1 MNYNEYDSN
10 GNKKKI
16 DFSDMITDKTQR
28 ARLILFVSFALI
40 ILLVISIRNNK
51 NDLNT
56 EKEIT
61 NEKKEENIVQE
72 EISENKFEEQFSDLM
87 TNNYNFDF
95 NLIYDGISYKSTG
108 KRYNDKYSYVLT
120 NKEDKRLFL
129 GTVDIM
135 KSKLNDEKEYKET
148 PFLYAYI
155 NYFDNKVLVDI
166 LNKSAFVLDHY
177 EISNSD
183 LMEIIDLRM
192 NKKLNSD
199 LKNSIDLILKNNKII
214 EIDIDFSNFV
224 SEIENK
230 KISAKVELKYSNFN
244 KIEDFSTEIN

>member
-16 DFSDMITDKTQR
+16 NFSDIFTDKTQR
-28 ARLILFVSFALI
+28 ARLILLVSFVLI
-40 ILLVISIRNNK
+40 FILVLSIRNN
-51 NDLNT
+51 NNSLQ
-56 EKEIT
+56 KEETIV
-61 NEKKEENIVQE
+61 EDKKEEVIVDE
-72 EISENKFEEQFSDLM
+72 DSDNKFEEEFSNIIS
-87 TNNYNFDF
+87 NNYNFDF
-95 NLIYDGISYKSTG
+95 NLIYNGVSYKSTG
-108 KRYNDKYSYVLT
+108 KRYNEKYSYTLT

-129 GTVDIM
+129 GTSHIM

-155 NYFDNKVLVDI
+155 NYFDNDVLMNI

-183 LMEIIDLRM
+183 LMDTIDLRI

-199 LKNSIDLILKNNKII
+199 KKNNIDLVLKNNKIV

-230 KISAKVELKYSNFN
+230 KTTAKVELKYSNFN
-244 KIEDFSTEIN
+244 KIEDFSIEIS